1 MEGPGYMSEGE
12 RNKLEHRLAQ
22 ARRLAAQPLDAL
34 TRERIDALIRDL
46 EQRLA
51 ALAQSRD
58 DE

>member
-1 MEGPGYMSEGE
+1 MSEGE